1 MKKKY
6 IVELT
11 ELQINHLQSLIR
23 RGKSGARVIR
33 RAHVL
38 LLAKEGKKDHEIASM
53 ARCSAST
60 VQGIRQV
67 FSEEGFEKA
76 LQEKP
81 RSGRPEKL
89 EGKAKA
95 HLIALACSNP
105 PEGQALWTLRLLA
118 GRCISLDLV
127 EDISHE
133 TVRKILKKTK

>member
-6 IVELT
+6 IVELS
-11 ELQINHLQSLIR
+11 ESQVEHLQSLIQK
-23 RGKSGARVIR
+23 GKSGARVIR

-38 LLAKEGKKDHEIASM
+38 LLAREGKKDREIASI
-53 ARCSAST
+53 ARCSTAT
-60 VQGIRQV
+60 VQGIRQT
-67 FSEEGFEKA
+67 FSEKGLEKA

-89 EGKAKA
+89 QGKAKA
-95 HLIALACSNP
+95 HLIALACSDP

-118 GRCISLDLV
+118 NRCVSLDLV

-133 TVRKILKKTK
+133 TVRKILKKMK

>member
-118 GRCISLDLV
+118 DKV
-127 EDISHE
+127 ELDISHVAVYN
-133 TVRKILKKTK
+133 TLKKMKLSLG